1 MLPSRKEA
9 EGLLKE
15 AEKCNPGPWGD
26 HSRVTAYCAEKI
38 AQNCDD
44 LNPEK
49 AYIVGLLH
57 DIGRKFGVR
66 HLGHVVD
73 GYQYMMALGYDE
85 AARVC
90 LSHSFQNKS
99 LDDYVGNK
107 DVSGDELRLI
117 LSQME
122 QMVYDD
128 YDRLIQLCDS
138 LSGSEG
144 VLDMEERMNDVQ
156 RRYGFY
162 PSEKRSG
169 NHRLKHYF
177 EEKTGGDIYNIVEK
191 DTFRLR

>member
-1 MLPSRKEA
+1 
-9 EGLLKE
+9 
-15 AEKCNPGPWGD
+15 
-26 HSRVTAYCAEKI
+26 
-38 AQNCDD
+38 
-44 LNPEK
+44 
-49 AYIVGLLH
+49 
-57 DIGRKFGVR
+57 
-66 HLGHVVD
+66 
-73 GYQYMMALGYDE
+73 MALGYDE

-99 LDDYVGNK
+99 LDDYVGNR
-107 DVSGDELRLI
+107 DVSGDELHLI

-156 RRYGFY
+156 RRYGVY
-162 PSEKRSG
+162 PSEKRSA

-177 EEKTGGDIYNIVEK
+177 EEKTGRDIYNIVEK
-191 DTFRLR
+191 DAFKL